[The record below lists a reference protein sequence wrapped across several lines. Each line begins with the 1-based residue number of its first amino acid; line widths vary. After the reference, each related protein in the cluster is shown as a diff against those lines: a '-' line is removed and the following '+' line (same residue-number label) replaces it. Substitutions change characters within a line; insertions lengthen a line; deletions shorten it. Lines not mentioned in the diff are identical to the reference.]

1 MRVPR
6 PTIHTYDPAFH
17 IAPLFI
23 SPQVHLRKGRSCG
36 GHLEDD
42 GVVKQGVDLSDLDTT
57 AVIMLASTPYN
68 CRVEYTRVLGK
79 HQASEDAYMAKL
91 ACCQLM
97 LELLGD
103 PKSFLDALVT
113 CGRTC
118 WWCAPVVAVLNTTG
132 SQMYYIS

>member
-1 MRVPR
+1 MDYGRRVSIYR
-6 PTIHTYDPAFH
+6 TWTQQLNHY
-17 IAPLFI
+17 
-23 SPQVHLRKGRSCG
+23 
-36 GHLEDD
+36 
-42 GVVKQGVDLSDLDTT
+42 
-57 AVIMLASTPYN
+57 ASTPYN